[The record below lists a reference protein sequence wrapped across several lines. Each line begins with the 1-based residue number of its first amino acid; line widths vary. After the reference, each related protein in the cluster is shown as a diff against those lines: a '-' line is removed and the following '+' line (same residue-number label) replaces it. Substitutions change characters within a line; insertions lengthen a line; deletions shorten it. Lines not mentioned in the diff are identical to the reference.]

1 MLISFS
7 MNMVWVQYTPNIL
20 YAEEH
25 TFIPNE

>member
-7 MNMVWVQYTPNIL
+7 KDMVWIQFIPNIL